1 MVVLCLRTPKTVK
14 TPNITIISMIIF
26 AEKKHILKFS
36 ISLISKVIVHM
47 QEVVKILHLDE
58 QTNIRVFTSTFF
70 LLHFNFALV
79 QNNVYRTYK

>member
-1 MVVLCLRTPKTVK
+1 MVVLCLRTPKTVR

-26 AEKKHILKFS
+26 AEKKHILKFFT
-36 ISLISKVIVHM
+36 SLIKVIVHM

-58 QTNIRVFTSTFF
+58 QRNIRVFTSTFF

-79 QNNVYRTYK
+79 QKNVYRTYK